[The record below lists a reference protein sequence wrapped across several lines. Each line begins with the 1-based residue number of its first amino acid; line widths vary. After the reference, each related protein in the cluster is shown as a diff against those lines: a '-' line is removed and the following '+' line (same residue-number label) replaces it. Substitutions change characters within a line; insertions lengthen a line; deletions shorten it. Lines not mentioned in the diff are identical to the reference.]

1 MLEGWIRGR
10 LRICLW
16 KQWKKIR
23 TKYRNL
29 IKLGLP
35 DWAALRLANTRKAYW
50 HIAGDS
56 LNSALLNAY
65 WANFG
70 LMSLIN
76 RYCDIRSAL

>member
-1 MLEGWIRGR
+1 MLEGWIRR
-10 LRICLW
+10 

-29 IKLGLP
+29 VKLGLP
-35 DWAALRLANTRKAYW
+35 DWAALGLAYTRKAYW

-56 LNSALLNAY
+56 LNSALPNAY
-65 WANFG
+65 WANLG
-70 LMSLIN
+70 LISLTN